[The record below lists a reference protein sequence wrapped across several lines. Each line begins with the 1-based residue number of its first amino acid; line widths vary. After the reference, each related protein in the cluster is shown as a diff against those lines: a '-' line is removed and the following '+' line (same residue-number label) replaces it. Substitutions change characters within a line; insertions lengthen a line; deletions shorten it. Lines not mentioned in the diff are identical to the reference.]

1 MVAPAILDISFPQ
14 GDTFT
19 YSLALFSDS
28 TGTVPKPLTG
38 LSGKLQARFSPYSP
52 CVQMELTDTNGGLI
66 FQQISTG
73 NTVSNCI
80 TILVPSSVSASLPI
94 DFPMSYS
101 LEITEATGEK
111 HTYVAGNC
119 TVLGNS
125 TQ

>member
-28 TGTVPKPLTG
+28 LGTVPKPLTG
-38 LSGKLQARFSPYSP
+38 LTGKLQARFTPYSP
-52 CVQMELTDTNGGLI
+52 LVQMELTDSNGGLI

-73 NTVSNCI
+73 NTVANCI
-80 TILVPSSVSASLPI
+80 TISISPSVSSALPV

-101 LEITEATGEK
+101 LEITELSGER

-119 TVLGNS
+119 TVLGNT